1 MSNGAAPTF
10 ESNDDMLES
19 YLIIGSDRNIL
30 LSRGN
35 QRSTIPLGELD
46 HRELTELVDVRDI
59 WKGEETMIIID
70 RYRDIL
76 ISR

>member
-46 HRELTELVDVRDI
+46 HRELTELVDV
-59 WKGEETMIIID
+59 E
-70 RYRDIL
+70 RYLERGGNYDYHRQ
-76 ISR
+76 IS